1 MAPPLIT
8 TTSALPSLMRILFSA
23 AAPSLGAQQSV
34 ETDQHLQELALDV
47 FGAYG
52 PILSGTHAIEGGGR
66 PRAYLYSRSE
76 TIMGGTSEIQRNLI
90 AQRLLGLPR

>member
-1 MAPPLIT
+1 M
-8 TTSALPSLMRILFSA
+8 
-23 AAPSLGAQQSV
+23 LGS

-52 PILSGTHAIEGGGR
+52 PIVSGTHAIEGGDR

-76 TIMGGTSEIQRNLI
+76 TIMGGTSEIQRSLI